1 MTRAALTV
9 RCSGAIAP
17 GACAVATAAVNLRYR
32 MVICVRVALVLSA
45 VPFWRWMMVR
55 TQTQV
60 SSRPLGI
67 DTSRVL
73 AMSTA
78 VALHLL
84 AGGLL
89 LIPLSHRAISQQTAP
104 KERWLMPVS
113 IPTPPPPLVL
123 PVTVTF
129 RPKTRPPIK
138 TLPVPA
144 QTPVVSETP
153 VVDSAPSAGAAT
165 VSDVVADS
173 APTTTAPSGPI
184 EAGQLQSLSSPAPS
198 YPAAALRA
206 NQQGTVMLRVLVGTD
221 GRPTEVS
228 VQTSSGHRVL
238 DLAARSQV
246 LRSWRFQPAMQ
257 NGQPVQAYGL
267 VPVSFSLN

>member
-1 MTRAALTV
+1 
-9 RCSGAIAP
+9 
-17 GACAVATAAVNLRYR
+17 
-32 MVICVRVALVLSA
+32 
-45 VPFWRWMMVR
+45 MVR
-55 TQTQV
+55 TQSQV
-60 SSRPLGI
+60 SSLPLGI
-67 DTSRVL
+67 DSSRVL

-89 LIPLSHRAISQQTAP
+89 LIPLSHRAIPQQTAP
-104 KERWLMPVS
+104 KERWFLPPLV
-113 IPTPPPPLVL
+113 IQDPAPPPPMFPIEVKFK
-123 PVTVTF
+123 PQTHAPTKTV
-129 RPKTRPPIK
+129 
-138 TLPVPA
+138 PVPV
-144 QTPVVSETP
+144 QTAVISQES
-153 VVDSAPSAGAAT
+153 VVDHAAFAVPAT
-165 VSDVVADS
+165 VSDVVAES
-173 APTTTAPSGPI
+173 TPTTTAPSGPI
-184 EAGQLQSLSSPAPS
+184 EAGQLQYSSSPAPS

-206 NQQGTVMLRVLVGTD
+206 GQQGTVMLRVLVGTD

-257 NGQPVQAYGL
+257 NGQAVQAYGL

>member
-1 MTRAALTV
+1 
-9 RCSGAIAP
+9 
-17 GACAVATAAVNLRYR
+17 
-32 MVICVRVALVLSA
+32 
-45 VPFWRWMMVR
+45 MVR
-55 TQTQV
+55 TQSQV

-67 DTSRVL
+67 DSSRVL

-89 LIPLSHRAISQQTAP
+89 LIPLSHRAIPQQTAP

-113 IPTPPPPLVL
+113 IPTPPPPVVF
-123 PVTVTF
+123 PVNVTF
-129 RPKTRPPIK
+129 KPKTHSPTK
-138 TLPVPA
+138 TIPVPVPV
-144 QTPVVSETP
+144 QTAVITQEP
-153 VVDSAPSAGAAT
+153 VVDHAAFAVPAT
-165 VSDVVADS
+165 VSDVVAES
-173 APTTTAPSGPI
+173 TPTTAAPSGPI
-184 EAGQLQSLSSPAPS
+184 EAGQLQYLNSPAPS

-206 NQQGTVMLRVLVGTD
+206 GQQGTVLLRVLVGTD

-246 LRSWRFQPAMQ
+246 LRGWRFQPAMQ
-257 NGQPVQAYGL
+257 NGQAVQAYGL